1 MECHVAAGIGVKAS
15 ARLAGRTGGAVST
28 WRKSHGLKTERP
40 RSPYWLSLEEKA
52 KRAQEEAFVREQ
64 KAWLKAVGA
73 ACWSR
78 HSEYTKCVGL
88 LRYYANHEENKEK
101 SRRNAKSLWE
111 RHKQN
116 PLWREKRKQNR
127 RNYWAKSPEKC
138 RESNARWK
146 ANNPEKWKECR
157 RKVKERQKADPVWRA
172 MHNVRRRLRDVLHGK
187 RSARTTVGCSKTEF
201 MQHIESKFKR
211 GMHWNNYGTHW
222 HMDHIV
228 PVSAFDLSDPY
239 QAKMVNHWTNLQPLE
254 AKKNIEKSNTIQG
267 NVQSFLP
274 I

>member
-52 KRAQEEAFVREQ
+52 NRAQQEAFVREQ
-64 KAWLKAVGA
+64 KAWAKLDRLV
-73 ACWSR
+73 CWSKHLECR
-78 HSEYTKCVGL
+78 NTL
-88 LRYYANHEENKEK
+88 ARFAYYKDHEQNKQR
-101 SRRNAKSLWE
+101 SRVNAKRTWE
-111 RHKQN
+111 KRKEDAAWRQKRKDGAREYRCKHPERRKEQHRK
-116 PLWREKRKQNR
+116 WREK
-127 RNYWAKSPEKC
+127 
-138 RESNARWK
+138 
-146 ANNPEKWKECR
+146 NPETWKRLRQKQIQRR
-157 RKVKERQKADPVWRA
+157 RKDPVYKA
-172 MHNVRRRLRDVLHGK
+172 INNVRKRLREVLKNK
-187 RSARTTVGCSKTEF
+187 RAARSTVGCTRNEF